1 MDSSIPMMINS
12 DMLIEL
18 PDSLI
23 IPDSSPEESAEVL
36 QLVNDLM
43 SHVLRKDHEVHF
55 GYNFLEWILPK
66 FTHLVKIRSALEFYR
81 DNWYTNPIPDFIT
94 EYIRIIPLSEAEGQ
108 EIVNNKTIQKVH
120 YTRLLQGEPFSPSKL
135 VCENNN
141 DHRFYSYIANWWQK
155 QLTAN
160 FQLSISSF
168 PGGGVTTCDNFRN
181 SVARN
186 HFSLCIVDSDKRHPN
201 CKKVGDTAQECRRVK
216 ATTSLPYHKLYILSC
231 MEAENLI
238 PMDVIANIQYDGD
251 VELRRDEL
259 VAKFRNCTQQTLN
272 EIYPFYDL
280 KGGFKKNPNF
290 LTKRK
295 WREYVER
302 CFTVVYPT
310 ENYQSTLATVME
322 NEIIIMGIKGDL
334 LDKSITLMENVP
346 YDTWD
351 NQNLMPFQLLEW
363 SNIGSSIINFGF
375 AAPLESN
382 NY

>member
-1 MDSSIPMMINS
+1 MVSSIPKMISS

-23 IPDSSPEESAEVL
+23 IPDSSPEESADVL

-43 SHVLRKDHEVHF
+43 SHILRKHHEVHF

-66 FTHLVKIRSALEFYR
+66 FANLVKIRSTLEFYR
-81 DNWYTNPIPDFIT
+81 DNWFTNPIPDFIT
-94 EYIRIIPLSEAEGQ
+94 EYLRIIPLNEAEGQ
-108 EIVNNKTIQKVH
+108 EILNNKTVHKVH
-120 YTRLLQGEPFSPSKL
+120 YTNFLQGEPFSPSKL

-141 DHRFYSYIANWWQK
+141 DHRFYSYIAKWK
-155 QLTAN
+155 QEQISTN

-181 SVARN
+181 SIARN

-231 MEAENLI
+231 MEAENLL
-238 PMDVIANIQYDGD
+238 PLDVITNIKYTGA
-251 VELRRDEL
+251 VESRKNEL
-259 VAKFRNCTQQTLN
+259 VAKFQNCTQPTLN

-280 KGGFKKNPNF
+280 KDGFRKNPNY
-290 LTKRK
+290 LKKRK
-295 WREYVER
+295 WKEYVER
-302 CFTVVYPT
+302 CFNIVYPT
-310 ENYQSTLATVME
+310 ENFQSTLVTTNE
-322 NEIIIMGIKGDL
+322 NDIIIIGIKGDL
-334 LDKSITLMENVP
+334 LDKSITDMENVP
-346 YDTWD
+346 CEKWD
-351 NQNLMPFQLLEW
+351 VSNLLPFQLSEW

-375 AAPLESN
+375 AAPLESY